1 MDMKIE
7 KYFYVHM
14 KWSEMFNIVLP
25 PEYFFFVVAS
35 DTSIALE
42 MMSTRVA
49 IFIQFK
55 SA

>member
-25 PEYFFFVVAS
+25 PEYFFCGCEWHLNRFGNDEYKS
-35 DTSIALE
+35 SNFYSI
-42 MMSTRVA
+42 
-49 IFIQFK
+49 
-55 SA
+55 